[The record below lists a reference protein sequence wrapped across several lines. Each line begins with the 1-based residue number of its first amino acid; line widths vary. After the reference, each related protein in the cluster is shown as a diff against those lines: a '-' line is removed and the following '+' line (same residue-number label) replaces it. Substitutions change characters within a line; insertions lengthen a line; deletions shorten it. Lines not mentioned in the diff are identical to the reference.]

1 MSKIAEARKIT
12 HAKITTFTLYF
23 RSQILERECRVI
35 PNISVFQ
42 YCWLSYNTAMFW
54 TLEIAKNWVI
64 LVQDE
69 YSTAVLSF
77 ARTFQY
83 LLEYSIVFFHNLQD
97 EGEYNMK

>member
-1 MSKIAEARKIT
+1 
-12 HAKITTFTLYF
+12 
-23 RSQILERECRVI
+23 
-35 PNISVFQ
+35 
-42 YCWLSYNTAMFW
+42 MFW

-77 ARTFQY
+77 ARTFHY
-83 LLEYSIVFFHNLQD
+83 LLEYPIVFFHNLQD